1 MPCRLAP
8 CGLGDPG
15 GGSRMVLL
23 LLHSPSGMAWWVV
36 FFPLFLLFGVP
47 APFSAVLLWLWFGH
61 LVWRS
66 AFDSTLSSPC
76 FLPRHLALYRFWHFV
91 SCLNVCSVLKNRAS
105 KLNRPH
111 SRMKKAVSK
120 VDANTC
126 SYYQ

>member
-36 FFPLFLLFGVP
+36 FFPLFLLFG
-47 APFSAVLLWLWFGH
+47 SQLRSLLFYFGCGLGTWSGEVH
-61 LVWRS
+61 
-66 AFDSTLSSPC
+66 FDSTLSSPC

-111 SRMKKAVSK
+111 SRIEKS
-120 VDANTC
+120 
-126 SYYQ
+126 SLEG